1 MIETLSAVESEHH
14 AGPRRRSR
22 SRLVGGSWVF
32 RILIYVVCLAIAC
45 TTVGPFIWMLST
57 SFKVPTEAV
66 TFPPQWIPHPF
77 VLDNYKYLFDNDIL
91 PFGRFFFNSAYI
103 AVLVVIGRLF
113 VCSLGAYGFARLD
126 FPGKNAA
133 FAMLLASL
141 MIPDML
147 TVIPLFSVYTKLHLI
162 NTHFPLIVPPIV
174 ANTFGTFLMRQFFM
188 GIPKEFE
195 EAALLDGAS
204 HLRIFLTIM
213 LPLSKPALATL
224 GVFTFMNSWNDFF
237 NPLVYLTDVKK
248 FTLPAGLAFFQGESS
263 TEYTQLMAGTLLS
276 VVPTLVLFIVAQRY
290 FIRGIT
296 MSGLK

>member
-1 MIETLSAVESEHH
+1 MIDTATAVDSE
-14 AGPRRRSR
+14 RS
-22 SRLVGGSWVF
+22 VGARTRPARANRERPWVKV
-32 RILIYVVCLAIAC
+32 LIYLACIVIAC
-45 TTVGPFIWMLST
+45 TTVGPFVWMLST
-57 SFKVPTEAV
+57 SFKLPSEAV
-66 TFPPQWIPHPF
+66 SFPPKWIPHPF
-77 VLDNYKYLFDNDIL
+77 VTENYTYLFNNGIL
-91 PFGRFFFNSAYI
+91 PFGRFFINSAYI
-103 AVLVVIGRLF
+103 AVLVVIGRLL

-133 FAMLLASL
+133 FVMLLASL

-224 GVFTFMNSWNDFF
+224 AVFTFMNSWNDFF
-237 NPLVYLTDVKK
+237 NPLIYLTDVNK
-248 FTLPAGLAFFQGESS
+248 FTLPAGLAFFQGENA
-263 TEYTQLMAGTLLS
+263 TQYTQLMAGTLLS
-276 VVPTLVLFIVAQRY
+276 VVPTLVLFIAAQRY
-290 FIRGIT
+290 FIRGIS

>member
-1 MIETLSAVESEHH
+1 MIETVKQADP
-14 AGPRRRSR
+14 AGPVGARRKAGRATR
-22 SRLVGGSWVF
+22 ENRWAKVA
-32 RILIYVVCLAIAC
+32 IYVACVLIAC
-45 TTVGPFIWMLST
+45 TTVGPFVWMLST
-57 SFKVPTEAV
+57 SFKLPTEAV
-66 TFPPQWIPHPF
+66 SFPPKWIPKPF
-77 VLDNYKYLFDNDIL
+77 VTENYKYLFDNGIL
-91 PFGRFFFNSAYI
+91 PFGRFFINSAYI

-113 VCSLGAYGFARLD
+113 VCSLGAYGFARLS

-147 TVIPLFSVYTKLHLI
+147 TVIPLFSVYTKLGLI

-188 GIPKEFE
+188 SVPKEFE

-224 GVFTFMNSWNDFF
+224 AVFTFMNSWNDFF
-237 NPLVYLTDVKK
+237 NPLIYLTDVNK
-248 FTLPAGLAFFQGESS
+248 FTLPAGLAFFQGENANQ
-263 TEYTQLMAGTLLS
+263 YTQLMAGTVLS
-276 VVPTLVLFIVAQRY
+276 VVPTLLLFIAAQRY
-290 FIRGIT
+290 FMRGINL
-296 MSGLK
+296 SGLK